1 MSTQDRKQREFERRG
16 QDILDAALS
25 LFKSDDWEHVTVDA
39 IARQSEVAKGTI
51 YKHFASKDEIYARL
65 AMQFQRQILWELSSI
80 DESLPL
86 LTRFK
91 QHLQVAWDMH
101 LSSKELH
108 RVFLY
113 CSRVEFR
120 SRLSPEL
127 LKELQMIELA
137 VASPTV
143 QLVTEGIEQGVFP
156 RKPVSQLLFGAQA
169 AFWGGIQL
177 IWSGYMGDVDQAHH
191 LNELNNF
198 LLAGL
203 IHNDEDFSGR

>member
-1 MSTQDRKQREFERRG
+1 MSTQDRKHREFERRG
-16 QDILDAALS
+16 QEILDAALS
-25 LFKSDDWEHVTVDA
+25 LFESDDWEHVTVDA
-39 IARQSEVAKGTI
+39 IARQSDVAKGTI

-65 AMQFQRQILWELSSI
+65 AMQFQRQILAELANI
-80 DESLPL
+80 DETLPL
-86 LTRFK
+86 LKRFRRN
-91 QHLQVAWDMH
+91 LQVAWEMH

-113 CSRVEFR
+113 CGRAEFR
-120 SRLSPEL
+120 SRLSPEVL
-127 LKELQMIELA
+127 RELQEIETA

-156 RKPVSQLLFGAQA
+156 RKPISQLLFGAQA

-177 IWSGYMGDVDQAHH
+177 VWSGYLGDIDQAQH
-191 LNELNNF
+191 LEELNKF

-203 IHNDEDFSGR
+203 IHSDSPLPTA

>member
-1 MSTQDRKQREFERRG
+1 MSTQDRKHREFERRG
-16 QDILDAALS
+16 QEILDAALS
-25 LFKSDDWEHVTVDA
+25 LFQSDDWEHVTVDA
-39 IARQSEVAKGTI
+39 IARQSDVAKGTI

-65 AMQFQRQILWELSSI
+65 AMQFQRQILAELANI
-80 DESLPL
+80 DETLPL
-86 LTRFK
+86 LKRFRRN
-91 QHLQVAWDMH
+91 LQVAWEMH

-113 CSRVEFR
+113 CSRAEFR
-120 SRLSPEL
+120 SRLSPEVL
-127 LKELQMIELA
+127 RELQEIETA

-156 RKPVSQLLFGAQA
+156 RKPISQLLFGAQA

-177 IWSGYMGDVDQAHH
+177 VWSGYLGDIDQAQH
-191 LNELNNF
+191 LEELNKF

-203 IHNDEDFSGR
+203 IHNDSPLPTG

>member
-39 IARQSEVAKGTI
+39 IARQADVAKGTI
-51 YKHFASKDEIYARL
+51 YKHFASKDEIYTRL
-65 AMQFQRQILWELSSI
+65 AMQFQRQILWEMSSI

-86 LTRFK
+86 LARFK

-203 IHNDEDFSGR
+203 IYNDKDFSEV